1 MVFGRRF
8 AQIGTLGLQI
18 LLDVLLIERLGASSG
33 FALGRDSR
41 SRRNGLFSSRRRGH
55 GIGAVVSGDDRRR
68 LSSTV
73 VGVLRDGAAAEMLLM
88 RCRGRSAARVLVVA
102 GRRREV
108 AAAAR
113 RSHAVI
119 DRAVVFVL
127 ADHVRFEWDHG

>member
-1 MVFGRRF
+1 MVLGRGF

-18 LLDVLLIERLGASSG
+18 LLDILLIERLGASSG
-33 FALGRDSR
+33 FALGRGSR
-41 SRRNGLFSSRRRGH
+41 GRRNGLFSSGRRGH
-55 GIGAVVSGDDRRR
+55 GIGAIVSRDDRRR

-88 RCRGRSAARVLVVA
+88 RRRRRSAARVLVVTWC
-102 GRRREV
+102 RREV
-108 AAAAR
+108 TAAAR
-113 RSHAVI
+113 RSHAVV

>member
-1 MVFGRRF
+1 MVLGRRF

-18 LLDVLLIERLGASSG
+18 LLDILLIERLGASSG
-33 FALGRDSR
+33 FALGRGSGG
-41 SRRNGLFSSRRRGH
+41 RRNGLFSSRRRGH

-88 RCRGRSAARVLVVA
+88 WRRRRSAARVLVVA

-113 RSHAVI
+113 RSHAVV